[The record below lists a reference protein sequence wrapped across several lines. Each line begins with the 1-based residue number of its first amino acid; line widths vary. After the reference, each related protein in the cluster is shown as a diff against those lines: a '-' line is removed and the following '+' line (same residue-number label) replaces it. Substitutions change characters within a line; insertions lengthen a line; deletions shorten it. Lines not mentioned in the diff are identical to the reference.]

1 MSSNK
6 NTRVKNMAK
15 AAKVDVQA
23 GQVGRKVGQKSVD
36 VETFI
41 KTLVNVHRKGGT
53 QTMVAETLG
62 ITPAAVSLRIKYLR
76 DAGVKG
82 LPEFDNRGGNTAG
95 KVVERAKAALKAMG
109 IKG

>member
-1 MSSNK
+1 
-6 NTRVKNMAK
+6 MAK

-23 GQVGRKVGQKSVD
+23 GQVGRKVGQKGVD

-41 KTLVNVHRKGGT
+41 KTLVNAHRKGGT
-53 QTMVAETLG
+53 QTSVAETLG

-76 DAGVKG
+76 KAGVKG
-82 LPEFDNRGGNTAG
+82 LPTFDKRGGNTSG

>member
-1 MSSNK
+1 MD
-6 NTRVKNMAK
+6 K
-15 AAKVDVQA
+15 AT
-23 GQVGRKVGQKSVD
+23 QVGRKVGQASVN

-41 KTLVNVHRKGGT
+41 KTLIKVHRKGGT

-76 DAGVKG
+76 QKGVKG
-82 LPEFDNRGGNTAG
+82 LPEFDKRGGNTSG